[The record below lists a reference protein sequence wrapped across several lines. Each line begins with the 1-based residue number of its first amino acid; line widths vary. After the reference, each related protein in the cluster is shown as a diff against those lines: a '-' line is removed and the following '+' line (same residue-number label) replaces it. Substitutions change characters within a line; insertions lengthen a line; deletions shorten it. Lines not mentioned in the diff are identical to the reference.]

1 MLGIWGTRLYALV
14 KIHLIVHSRAEH
26 FTVHKLYLNKQNLRE
41 IYVRLS
47 DYSMKIA
54 ESTIA
59 RINQHL
65 NMIIERMGKN
75 KVEEL
80 IELNN
85 LFNETSRL
93 IMEEDKSC

>member
-1 MLGIWGTRLYALV
+1 MEMSKPSISILM
-14 KIHLIVHSRAEH
+14 S
-26 FTVHKLYLNKQNLRE
+26 KLEKKGYIERHLNKQNLRE

-54 ESTIA
+54 KSTIA

-65 NMIIERMGKN
+65 NMIIERMGIS

-80 IELNN
+80 IELNK
-85 LFNETSRL
+85 LFNETSKL